1 MAKCPICN
9 DSGKR
14 PGSDYLDCGC
24 TASAERAELNTFAED
39 QISTSNPEERD
50 WLIYTRAKALGRASA
65 LAELHPLW
73 LAEKERADRAEARIA
88 ELEAQLAAA
97 SAPAELPI
105 KTWQERAEESGAD
118 ALTVDQCMKL
128 AETEIAELRA
138 ALSRPVVA
146 IPVNWKEQ
154 ALRQYRH
161 NDGSEGLV
169 FAYDFEVINRLLAAA
184 PSSPQPAIVK
194 ADTPEYTQYECYHCG
209 SGCTVHKLQPVAKVL
224 TDTRIEEIA
233 IDTGGSGWIIVFA
246 RAIEAEILAAST
258 PTTLTEKKECQ

>member
-97 SAPAELPI
+97 SPSDTNKLREAIEALDELADEAEANGNTSAWTNSMVAKVRSAMAAKGYSKQCRKDVITLMVDTKIEAPA
-105 KTWQERAEESGAD
+105 
-118 ALTVDQCMKL
+118 
-128 AETEIAELRA
+128 
-138 ALSRPVVA
+138 
-146 IPVNWKEQ
+146 
-154 ALRQYRH
+154 
-161 NDGSEGLV
+161 
-169 FAYDFEVINRLLAAA
+169 
-184 PSSPQPAIVK
+184 SP
-194 ADTPEYTQYECYHCG
+194 
-209 SGCTVHKLQPVAKVL
+209 QPVAKVL